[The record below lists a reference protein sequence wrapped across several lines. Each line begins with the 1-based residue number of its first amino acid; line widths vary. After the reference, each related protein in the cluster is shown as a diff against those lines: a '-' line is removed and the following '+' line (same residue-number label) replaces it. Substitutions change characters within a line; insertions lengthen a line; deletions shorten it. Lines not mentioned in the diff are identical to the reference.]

1 MPRDTFLSHD
11 VMRSRKGE
19 AVDTSSDECVQME
32 NNTLSESEG
41 YQSDASKAILALCK
55 MVNKELSMV

>member
-1 MPRDTFLSHD
+1 
-11 VMRSRKGE
+11 MRSRKGE